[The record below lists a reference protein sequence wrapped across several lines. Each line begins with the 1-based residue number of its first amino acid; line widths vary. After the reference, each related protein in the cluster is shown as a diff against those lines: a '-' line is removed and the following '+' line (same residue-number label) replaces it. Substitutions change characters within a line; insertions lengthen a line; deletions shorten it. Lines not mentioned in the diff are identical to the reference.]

1 MVDAWCLR
9 EIGVSCCLE
18 INDRYKRSNG
28 DRGAERQ
35 PENVAIERLRDSKG
49 RDLSTRGL
57 PPSRG
62 QERDGQLG
70 VENRRKSKKSYL
82 RQSKLKIYSP
92 ERSRRR
98 FALPSVDFV
107 DDARKEFVRLKAAGD
122 YCTVVCSHIVRM
134 DSREFVHARL
144 EKQHKRSVDPLSLWQ
159 GEPTQGFLSRVETRK
174 VHRA

>member
-1 MVDAWCLR
+1 MGIVVQSDNR
-9 EIGVSCCLE
+9 KMS
-18 INDRYKRSNG
+18 
-28 DRGAERQ
+28 
-35 PENVAIERLRDSKG
+35 PLRDSETPREEICQQGVCRRAEDRRGMTTGG
-49 RDLSTRGL
+49 RE
-57 PPSRG
+57 PK
-62 QERDGQLG
+62 
-70 VENRRKSKKSYL
+70 KSKKSYL

-144 EKQHKRSVDPLSLWQ
+144 EKQHKRSVDPLSSWQ
-159 GEPTQGFLSRVETRK
+159 GETTQGLLSRVETRK